1 METVVLLATE
11 AASEGEFGFNFDIL
25 DSNLINLAIL
35 IGVLI
40 YFGRGFL
47 GKILSER
54 RADIE
59 QAITDAEQRQKQA
72 AETLAQQQQKLT
84 QAQAEAER
92 IRAEAQERAKALK
105 AQIEAQAIQDVERMK
120 AAASQEM
127 DGERERAI
135 ASLRAQAVA
144 MALERSEAR
153 LKEQLDHSA
162 QEQLIDRSLALLWG
176 S

>member
-54 RADIE
+54 RANIE

-84 QAQAEAER
+84 QAQAE
-92 IRAEAQERAKALK
+92 ERAKAVK
-105 AQIEAQAIQDVERMK
+105 AQIEAQAIEDVERMK

-127 DGERERAI
+127 DGERDRAI

-162 QEQLIDRSLALLWG
+162 QEQLIDRSLALL
-176 S
+176 